1 MKRQPDDEGAVLILV
16 LLVISVVAVVLG
28 ALLSYADTSL
38 RTTINL
44 RGQASTGADADGAVQ
59 AAINNIRNGTS
70 TAGGKCFG
78 SSSTLSLP
86 SFDGTSSAAVACGS
100 DPSSAVRIQ
109 CPSLS
114 NCNRPGS
121 AILTLGTIAGEDG
134 LSIAQPNTS
143 TFRVH
148 GGIYSNSTINVASG
162 SLSTN
167 NGVYAKGACT
177 GTIKSTP
184 AASCSSTASN
194 PLSAD
199 PGYTPNIG
207 TVPALQSL
215 PSCTKKNSVMT
226 FSPGYYDDASA
237 LSAMMTNS
245 SKCSGSLW
253 WFQPGNYYFDFHNS
267 GANSN
272 PLLTSGSNI
281 WTINDGTLVAGT
293 PTGTLSASTTIPGA
307 CVNPIDD
314 KNANGVQ
321 FIFGGDSQMVVKAGQ
336 AEICGG
342 WKPDGVNTDT
352 TKPPVAVYG
361 LASGAESTT
370 TKTLTV
376 TSVLAA
382 GNFSNATVA
391 NLGTADGTNAATF
404 TSQNGS
410 LSGSLTVGVTPT
422 TTIPAGSI
430 LKSATVRVIHRHSLA
445 GSANDQNTVVVTPT
459 AAGSNAQSVTLPG
472 AAASTTAWQTEQ
484 ASLPV
489 DTTADNLADSIYRN
503 GFTGAQ
509 MAVTSKLGV
518 KNDTESIDAVQL
530 DLSYVTPA
538 LRAETGCVTTGPYTG
553 GSSSSC
559 AVITTTN
566 SPGSQFY
573 VQGTTYTPKAAL
585 DISLNNLSEQV
596 FRFGVISRSL
606 QIKQTGSFAYIG
618 AVIEVPDDAPGFAYA
633 VYLTAYVCPAATTCA
648 TTGNPVLRAKV
659 AIVDANPSSPTA
671 GKRQI
676 AILNWTPTG

>member
-1 MKRQPDDEGAVLILV
+1 VKRQQDDEGAVLILV

-28 ALLSYADTSL
+28 ALLSFADTSL

-44 RGQASTGADADGAVQ
+44 RGQASTGADADAAVQ
-59 AAINNIRNGTS
+59 AAINNIRNGAS
-70 TAGGKCFG
+70 TAGGNCFG

-86 SFDGTSSAAVACGS
+86 SFDGTTSAAVTCSS

-114 NCNRPGS
+114 NCNRPGN
-121 AILTLGTIAGEDG
+121 AILTLGNIAGEDG
-134 LSIAQPNTS
+134 LQISQPNTS
-143 TFRVH
+143 SFRVH
-148 GGIYSNSTINVASG
+148 GSIYSNSNINVTSG
-162 SLSTN
+162 SLTTN
-167 NGVYAKGACT
+167 NGVYAKGPCT
-177 GTIKSTP
+177 GSIQSTP
-184 AASCSSTASN
+184 GASCSSTAAN

-199 PGYTPNIG
+199 PGYAANIG
-207 TVPALQSL
+207 TVPAHQSL
-215 PSCTKKNSVMT
+215 PACTRKNSVLT
-226 FSPGYYDDASA
+226 FSPGYYDDAVT
-237 LSAMMTNS
+237 LTNMMTKS
-245 SKCSGSLW
+245 SPCNGSLW

-267 GANSN
+267 NTPSN
-272 PLLTSGSNI
+272 PLIPAGSNI

-307 CVNPIDD
+307 CVNPIDS
-314 KNANGVQ
+314 KSASGAQ

-342 WKPDGVNTDT
+342 WQPDGATFDY

-361 LASGAESTT
+361 RATGGTESTT
-370 TKTLTV
+370 SNTLALTGVPATGDFTTTATV
-376 TSVLAA
+376 TNLATP
-382 GNFSNATVA
+382 GDGRFATWA
-391 NLGTADGTNAATF
+391 STKNNQT
-404 TSQNGS
+404 
-410 LSGSLTVGVTPT
+410 GSLTVDGFAPPQD
-422 TTIPAGSI
+422 IPSGSI
-430 LKSATVRVIHRHSLA
+430 LTAATVRVTHRHSLA
-445 GSANDQNTVVVTPT
+445 ASGNDPIAVTVTNGTKAQIVNL
-459 AAGSNAQSVTLPG
+459 AGG
-472 AAASTTAWQTEQ
+472 APSTTAWQTDQ
-484 ASLPV
+484 ITLL
-489 DTTADNLADSIYRN
+489 DQTADHLADSIYQN
-503 GFTGAQ
+503 GFTGAKITVSPTL
-509 MAVTSKLGV
+509 A
-518 KNDTESIDAVQL
+518 KNGDTESIDAVQL
-530 DLSYVTPA
+530 LLSYVTPVM
-538 LRAETGCVTTGPYTG
+538 RAESGCVTTVPYTG
-553 GSSSSC
+553 SSSSSC

-633 VYLTAYVCPAATTCA
+633 VYLTAYVCPAASSCG
-648 TTGNPVLRAKV
+648 TTGKPVLRAKV
-659 AIVDANPSSPTA
+659 AIVDAIPSAPTA